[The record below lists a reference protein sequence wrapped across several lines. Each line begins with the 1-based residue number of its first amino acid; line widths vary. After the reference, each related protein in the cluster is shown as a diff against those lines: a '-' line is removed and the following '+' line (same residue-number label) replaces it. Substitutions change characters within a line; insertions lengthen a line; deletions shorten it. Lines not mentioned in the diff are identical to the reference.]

1 MDAPGAF
8 TGVSGLFTSGA
19 GVALFSGIEYLLHV
33 SRNGKCVPSW
43 DAFGG
48 GSGAKTIL
56 LMARIA
62 ARIGHAVP
70 LSDSNAR

>member
-1 MDAPGAF
+1 MSVHISASFSFQVDRAF
-8 TGVSGLFTSGA
+8 SSVLMIQLSLMGNHLQ
-19 GVALFSGIEYLLHV
+19 
-33 SRNGKCVPSW
+33 RKCVPSW